1 MNIFEKEFDGILIA
15 ENVADTNRY
24 YGDKSIPIT
33 NVVFANGAIDPWHAM
48 GFIADLSP
56 SAKAIYMKSTAHC
69 ANMYPSTDKDPKEL
83 VQARQEIAKL
93 IGTWI
98 S

>member
-56 SAKAIYMKSTAHC
+56 SAKAIYMKCKCGFYSIYILFRGLDA
-69 ANMYPSTDKDPKEL
+69 
-83 VQARQEIAKL
+83 
-93 IGTWI
+93 
-98 S
+98 